1 VANLELLQGI
11 EKIKDS
17 YTKINTSL
25 TNLNNSKLETSG
37 GTISGELNV
46 LGELNVGSGSGKLKI
61 GNDAYF
67 EDFDMANSLRLVGE
81 TDPTKGDLYFGT
93 SNWKAWHD
101 GNCQFGVQFQRFS
114 SGKIAIFSRVDV
126 ASGQNSVIFPMA
138 FPGDVA
144 AVTAVLE
151 TNQPATV
158 TVEFPDK
165 FGFLAHV
172 SGLQGNAVLHYIA
185 WGA

>member
-46 LGELNVGSGSGKLKI
+46 LGDLNVGLGSGKLKI
-61 GNDAYF
+61 GNDAHF
-67 EDFDMANSLRLVGE
+67 EDFDRANSLRLVGE
-81 TDPTKGDLYFGT
+81 TDPTQGDLYFGT

-101 GNCQFGVQFQRFS
+101 GNCQSGGRFQRFS
-114 SGKIAIFSRVDV
+114 SGKIAVFGRETV
-126 ASGQNSVIFPMA
+126 ASGQNSVIFPLA
-138 FPGDVA
+138 FPGDVI

-158 TVEFPDK
+158 TVESPDR
-165 FGFLAHV
+165 FGFIAHV
-172 SGLQGNAVLHYIA
+172 SGLQDYATLHYIA
-185 WGA
+185 WGV

>member
-1 VANLELLQGI
+1 MANLQTIGPYI
-11 EKIKDS
+11 ES
-17 YTKINTSL
+17 QP
-25 TNLNNSKLETSG
+25 LNDNFAALNSAKLETSG
-37 GTISGELNV
+37 GTISGSLIV
-46 LGELNVGSGSGKLKI
+46 LGELNVGSGTGKLKI
-61 GNDAYF
+61 GNDAHF
-67 EDFDMANSLRLVGE
+67 EDFDRANSLRLVGE
-81 TDPTKGDLYFGT
+81 SDPTQGDLYFGT

-101 GNCQFGVQFQRFS
+101 GNCQFGGQFQRFS
-114 SGKIAIFSRVDV
+114 SGKIAIFSRVTV

-138 FPGDVA
+138 FPGDVI

-165 FGFLAHV
+165 FGFIAHV
-172 SGLQGNAVLHYIA
+172 SGLQGDATLHYIA